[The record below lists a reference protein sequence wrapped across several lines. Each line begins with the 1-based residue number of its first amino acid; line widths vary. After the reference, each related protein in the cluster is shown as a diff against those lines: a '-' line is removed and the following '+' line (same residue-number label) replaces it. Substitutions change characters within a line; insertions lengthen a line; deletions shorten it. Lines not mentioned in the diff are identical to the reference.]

1 MTRVVLCVVLATLAL
16 VASAS
21 AADSVP
27 VQLLHDRET
36 TAIGLAGPDVL
47 VLSQSYKDTL
57 KLVAVPRVG
66 GNART
71 LLTLNAADYD
81 SARLAASAQLI
92 ALAVDVKREH
102 RLYVGPPSGPLK
114 VIRRNSSQWAPGVV
128 RVDGNRILLTELLED
143 NVVDTGDD
151 DGEESGPRNFR
162 ASVYDGTRW
171 TPIAWAAGNRMPSEL
186 AGPYVAVQGYAPR
199 RIELADLA
207 TGATLYTIT
216 PPTTDEGLQ
225 LGGLDLLPDGR
236 IAVGTQRGIDLA
248 GIGQPLSNLANS
260 GRLGNPFFAGPYI
273 AAFDDARKTLDLVR
287 GDGSQIVLQPAS
299 FTEADIV
306 TDENGV
312 AWLLNGCVRY
322 ASFAPNTTS
331 RATPCPGSE
340 VSLYFIGAHS
350 KLRGNHARVP
360 VKCVAAASGRCRGT
374 LLLREG
380 PNQPVLGRGRFS
392 LPPDLK
398 HDGYV
403 PVTFTAATVAKF
415 KRKGYGSLIVDARV
429 KDGTVTKLD
438 GIGDFEFDV
447 EVD

>member
-1 MTRVVLCVVLATLAL
+1 M
-16 VASAS
+16 
-21 AADSVP
+21 
-27 VQLLHDRET
+27 QLRHDRET
-36 TAIGLAGPDVL
+36 TAIELAGPDVL

-66 GNART
+66 GKART
-71 LLTLNAADYD
+71 LLELDEADYD
-81 SARLAASAQLI
+81 SARLGASTQLV

-114 VIRRNSSQWAPGVV
+114 LMRKDRSKWAPGVV
-128 RVDGNRILLTELLED
+128 RVDGNRILLTELIDD
-143 NVVDTGDD
+143 NVVDFGGG
-151 DGEESGPRNFR
+151 DGEETGPRNFR

-171 TPIAWAAGNRMPSEL
+171 TPIAWASGNRMPSEL
-186 AGPYVAVQGYAPR
+186 AGPYVAIEGYAPQ
-199 RIELADLA
+199 RIELADLV
-207 TGATLYTIT
+207 TGASLYTIM
-216 PPTTDEGLQ
+216 PPTTDEGPQ
-225 LGGLDLLPDGR
+225 FGGLDLLPDGR
-236 IAVGTQRGIDLA
+236 IAVNTRRGIDLA
-248 GIGQPLSNLANS
+248 GIGQPVSNLANS

-273 AAFDDARKTLDLVR
+273 ATFDDARKTLDLVR

-299 FTEADIV
+299 FTEGDIAAD
-306 TDENGV
+306 DNGV

-322 ASFAPNTTS
+322 ASFAPSTAS

-340 VSLYFIGAHS
+340 ISLYFIGAHS

-380 PNQPVLGRGRFS
+380 RSKPVLGRGTFS
-392 LPPDLK
+392 LPPDIK

-403 PVTFTAATVAKF
+403 RVTFTAAAVAKF

-429 KDGTVTKLD
+429 KDGTVTTLD